1 MENEHK
7 QRTLHQAAAN
17 NSLQVAQLLIDR
29 GAEID
34 PRETQWG
41 GTPIG
46 WASHGDHTEMLEL
59 LSKYSRNVWTLS
71 YRGYVDRLR
80 EVLRNEPDRAKTV
93 TDEGITPLW
102 WLPDD
107 EATALEIIDLF
118 VAAGADPLAKDKS
131 GTTAADWGRKR
142 GMLKVI
148 ERLTAGIDH
157 AAPGKKANESASSE
171 VFESLAK
178 DLLVAYESGYQ
189 PALDRL
195 NKHYRTSMTWD
206 GLRESVQKRLRS
218 IPKAELPMNEMYE
231 GYFAL
236 PHAKLL
242 VARSAGFNDW
252 NELQSQAG
260 AP

>member
-1 MENEHK
+1 
-7 QRTLHQAAAN
+7 
-17 NSLQVAQLLIDR
+17 
-29 GAEID
+29 
-34 PRETQWG
+34 
-41 GTPIG
+41 
-46 WASHGDHTEMLEL
+46 
-59 LSKYSRNVWTLS
+59 
-71 YRGYVDRLR
+71 
-80 EVLRNEPDRAKTV
+80 
-93 TDEGITPLW
+93 
-102 WLPDD
+102 
-107 EATALEIIDLF
+107 
-118 VAAGADPLAKDKS
+118 
-131 GTTAADWGRKR
+131 
-142 GMLKVI
+142 
-148 ERLTAGIDH
+148 
-157 AAPGKKANESASSE
+157 